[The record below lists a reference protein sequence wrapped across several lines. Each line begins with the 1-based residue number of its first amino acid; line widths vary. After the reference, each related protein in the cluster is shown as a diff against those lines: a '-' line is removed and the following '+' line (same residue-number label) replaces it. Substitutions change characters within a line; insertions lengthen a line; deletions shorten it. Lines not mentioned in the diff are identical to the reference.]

1 MFSLFK
7 SDPLKKL
14 KKAYSAKLE
23 QAMQSQR
30 NGDIRTYSTLTA
42 EAEKIRAE
50 IETLEASSS

>member
-7 SDPLKKL
+7 SDPIKKL
-14 KKAYSAKLE
+14 RKAYNAKLE

-42 EAEKIRAE
+42 EAEKMRAE
-50 IETLEASSS
+50 IEVLEAAQK

>member
-14 KKAYSAKLE
+14 QKSYNAKLE
-23 QAMQSQR
+23 QAMLAQR
-30 NGDIRTYSTLTA
+30 SGDIRTYSTLTA

-50 IETLEASSS
+50 MDALETK